1 MKPAI
6 QPFGDGVV
14 TLRPMEEKDLC
25 GILEWRNRD
34 AARVWFKNSDMIS
47 LPNHQAWFARYQ
59 TTDDDFFFMVEAD
72 GAPVGQC
79 AIYNI
84 DRVGRS
90 AEIGRFLA
98 APAQSGK
105 GYIAR
110 SCKQLI
116 NFGLQNLGLNYLFL
130 DVFERNA
137 RAAEI
142 YRRCGFTEEGREG
155 DIIRMGLRQAGR

>member
-59 TTDDDFFFMVEAD
+59 TTDDDFFFMVLYCTQLQAVDKFRPAKSRFELFVS
-72 GAPVGQC
+72 G
-79 AIYNI
+79 
-84 DRVGRS
+84 RVR
-90 AEIGRFLA
+90 
-98 APAQSGK
+98 AQRPRG
-105 GYIAR
+105 
-110 SCKQLI
+110 
-116 NFGLQNLGLNYLFL
+116 
-130 DVFERNA
+130 
-137 RAAEI
+137 
-142 YRRCGFTEEGREG
+142 
-155 DIIRMGLRQAGR
+155 

>member
-6 QPFGDGVV
+6 QPFGDEVV
-14 TLRPMEEKDLC
+14 TLRPMEETDLC
-25 GILEWRNRD
+25 EILEWRNRD

-47 LPNHQAWFARYQ
+47 LANHQAWFARYL

-90 AEIGRFLA
+90 AEIGRFFA

-130 DVFERNA
+130 EVFERNA